1 MRPSRRAPG
10 GATVGRGG
18 DCPPGGCRAPSVGRF
33 RMLVSTCQ
41 LRRVGFLDC
50 GRFAPATARVRPSDK
65 LGKTMNDTYL
75 IYIACS
81 ILSFVPALVLHE
93 VAHGFALPQARRPHR
108 QRAGTSVVESDE
120 AHRPVRHGH
129 PAASAHAA
137 GLAHLRLRRSR
148 FRTTP
153 YFRILAKGDF
163 IVGIAGPL
171 SNLAMAG
178 VAGLLAHLLLGPYL
192 ASGASVF
199 FDYFYTMFLPM
210 FALVNLYLM
219 FFNLLPIPPLDGSSV
234 FALLVPRR
242 YLGKYY
248 SFSAMRSLFS

>member
-1 MRPSRRAPG
+1 
-10 GATVGRGG
+10 
-18 DCPPGGCRAPSVGRF
+18 
-33 RMLVSTCQ
+33 
-41 LRRVGFLDC
+41 
-50 GRFAPATARVRPSDK
+50 
-65 LGKTMNDTYL
+65 MNDTYL

-93 VAHGFALPQARRPHR
+93 VAHGFAAYKLGDPTAK
-108 QRAGTSVVESDE
+108 RAGRLSLNPMKHIDPFGTVILPLLLMLMGWPIFGY
-120 AHRPVRHGH
+120 AKPV
-129 PAASAHAA
+129 
-137 GLAHLRLRRSR
+137 
-148 FRTTP
+148 P
-153 YFRILAKGDF
+153 YNPTYFKDPRKGDF

-171 SNLAMAG
+171 ANLAMAG

-234 FALLVPRR
+234 FALLIPRR

-248 SFSAMRSLFS
+248 SVQRYAFPVFMIVIVVFPYVFGFNPFSWYLDATAGNLANLLFPFRIA